1 MNSDSSNPRDLS
13 IRTVRADDLDRVI
26 KLLNR
31 EVMGGVNIFRFA
43 PLDAE
48 AARRWWKLH
57 GSGRYQALVAEHPGT
72 PGEYPRTPGEHPRTP
87 GEHPRTPGEHPRT
100 PGEHPRDRDTGSPQV
115 VGWAAFAPHS
125 AYEGY
130 DRTAEISVWVD
141 APFRGQGIGKVL
153 MRALLATCH
162 ERNLRTIVSR
172 IEASNLAS
180 LRLHDSI
187 GFTHVG
193 VLKDV
198 GEKFGR
204 SLDVVLMQYRAAT

>member
-13 IRTVRADDLDRVI
+13 IRTVRADDLDHVVN
-26 KLLNR
+26 LLNR

-72 PGEYPRTPGEHPRTP
+72 PGEHPGTPGEHPRN
-87 GEHPRTPGEHPRT
+87 
-100 PGEHPRDRDTGSPQV
+100 RDTGSPQV

-153 MRALLATCH
+153 MRSLLATCH
-162 ERNLRTIVSR
+162 DRNLRTIVSR

-180 LRLHDSI
+180 LRLHESI

>member
-31 EVMGGVNIFRFA
+31 EVTGGVNIFRFA

-57 GSGRYQALVAEHPGT
+57 GSGRYQALVAEQ
-72 PGEYPRTPGEHPRTP
+72 PRTPGEHPGTP
-87 GEHPRTPGEHPRT
+87 GEQ
-100 PGEHPRDRDTGSPQV
+100 PRDQDTGSPQV

-162 ERNLRTIVSR
+162 DRNLRTIVSR

>member
-13 IRTVRADDLDRVI
+13 IRTVRADDLDHVI
-26 KLLNR
+26 NLLNR

-57 GSGRYQALVAEHPGT
+57 GSGRYQALVAEHPGN
-72 PGEYPRTPGEHPRTP
+72 
-87 GEHPRTPGEHPRT
+87 

>member
-13 IRTVRADDLDRVI
+13 IRTVRADDLDHVI
-26 KLLNR
+26 NLLNR

-72 PGEYPRTPGEHPRTP
+72 PGEHPGTPGEHPRN
-87 GEHPRTPGEHPRT
+87 
-100 PGEHPRDRDTGSPQV
+100 RDTGSPQV

-162 ERNLRTIVSR
+162 DRNLRTIVSR

-180 LRLHDSI
+180 LRLHESI

>member
-13 IRTVRADDLDRVI
+13 IRTVRADDLDRI
-26 KLLNR
+26 IQLLNR
-31 EVMGGVNIFRFA
+31 EVVGGVNIFRFA

-57 GSGRYQALVAEHPGT
+57 GSGRYQALVAEQ
-72 PGEYPRTPGEHPRTP
+72 
-87 GEHPRTPGEHPRT
+87 
-100 PGEHPRDRDTGSPQV
+100 PRDRDTGSPQV

-162 ERNLRTIVSR
+162 DRNLRTIVSR
-172 IEASNLAS
+172 IEATNLAS
-180 LRLHDSI
+180 LRLHESI

-204 SLDVVLMQYRAAT
+204 SLDVVLMQYRAAS

>member
-13 IRTVRADDLDRVI
+13 IRTVRADDLDHVI
-26 KLLNR
+26 NLLNR

-72 PGEYPRTPGEHPRTP
+72 PGEHPGTPGEHPRN
-87 GEHPRTPGEHPRT
+87 
-100 PGEHPRDRDTGSPQV
+100 RDTGSPQV

-180 LRLHDSI
+180 LRLHESI

>member
-13 IRTVRADDLDRVI
+13 IRTVRAEDLDRI
-26 KLLNR
+26 INLLNR

-72 PGEYPRTPGEHPRTP
+72 PGEHPGTPGEHP
-87 GEHPRTPGEHPRT
+87 H
-100 PGEHPRDRDTGSPQV
+100 DRDTGSPQV

>member
-13 IRTVRADDLDRVI
+13 IRTVRADDLDHVI
-26 KLLNR
+26 NLLNR

-72 PGEYPRTPGEHPRTP
+72 PGEHPGTPGEHP
-87 GEHPRTPGEHPRT
+87 H
-100 PGEHPRDRDTGSPQV
+100 DRDTGSPQV

-162 ERNLRTIVSR
+162 DRNLRTIVSR

-180 LRLHDSI
+180 LRLHESI

-204 SLDVVLMQYRAAT
+204 SLDVVLMQYRAAS

>member
-13 IRTVRADDLDRVI
+13 IRTVRAEDLDRII
-26 KLLNR
+26 KLFNR

-72 PGEYPRTPGEHPRTP
+72 PGEHPGTPGEHPGTPGEHPRN
-87 GEHPRTPGEHPRT
+87 
-100 PGEHPRDRDTGSPQV
+100 RDTGSPQV

-153 MRALLATCH
+153 MRSLLATCH
-162 ERNLRTIVSR
+162 DRNLRTIVSR

-180 LRLHDSI
+180 LRLHESI

>member
-13 IRTVRADDLDRVI
+13 IRTVRADDLDHVI
-26 KLLNR
+26 NLLNR

-72 PGEYPRTPGEHPRTP
+72 PGEHPGTPGEHP
-87 GEHPRTPGEHPRT
+87 H
-100 PGEHPRDRDTGSPQV
+100 DRDTGSPQV

>member
-13 IRTVRADDLDRVI
+13 IRTVRADDLDRI
-26 KLLNR
+26 IELLNR
-31 EVMGGVNIFRFA
+31 EVVGSVNIFRFA

-57 GSGRYQALVAEHPGT
+57 GSGRYQALVAEQ
-72 PGEYPRTPGEHPRTP
+72 
-87 GEHPRTPGEHPRT
+87 
-100 PGEHPRDRDTGSPQV
+100 PRDRDTGSPQV

-162 ERNLRTIVSR
+162 DRNLRTIVSR
-172 IEASNLAS
+172 IEATNLAS
-180 LRLHDSI
+180 LRLHESI

-204 SLDVVLMQYRAAT
+204 SLDVVLMQYRAAS

>member
-13 IRTVRADDLDRVI
+13 IRTVRADDLDHVI
-26 KLLNR
+26 NLLNR

-72 PGEYPRTPGEHPRTP
+72 PGEHPGTPGEHPGTPGEHPGTPGEHPRN
-87 GEHPRTPGEHPRT
+87 
-100 PGEHPRDRDTGSPQV
+100 RDTGSPQV

-180 LRLHDSI
+180 LRLHESI

>member
-57 GSGRYQALVAEHPGT
+57 GSGRYQALVAEHPGN
-72 PGEYPRTPGEHPRTP
+72 PGEHP
-87 GEHPRTPGEHPRT
+87 GN

-153 MRALLATCH
+153 IRALLATCH
-162 ERNLRTIVSR
+162 DRNLRTIVSR

-180 LRLHDSI
+180 LRLHESI

>member
-13 IRTVRADDLDRVI
+13 IRTVRADDLDRI
-26 KLLNR
+26 IQLLNR

-57 GSGRYQALVAEHPGT
+57 GSGRYQALVAEHPV
-72 PGEYPRTPGEHPRTP
+72 TPGEHPVTP
-87 GEHPRTPGEHPRT
+87 GEHPGNPGEHPGT

-153 MRALLATCH
+153 IRALLATCH
-162 ERNLRTIVSR
+162 DRNLRTIVSR

-180 LRLHDSI
+180 LRLHESI

>member
-13 IRTVRADDLDRVI
+13 IRTVRADDLDHVI
-26 KLLNR
+26 NLLNR

-72 PGEYPRTPGEHPRTP
+72 PGEHPGTPGEHP
-87 GEHPRTPGEHPRT
+87 H
-100 PGEHPRDRDTGSPQV
+100 DRDTGSPQV

-162 ERNLRTIVSR
+162 DRNLRTIVSR

-180 LRLHDSI
+180 LRLHESI

>member
-57 GSGRYQALVAEHPGT
+57 GSGRYQALVAEHP
-72 PGEYPRTPGEHPRTP
+72 RTPGEHPGTP
-87 GEHPRTPGEHPRT
+87 GEY
-100 PGEHPRDRDTGSPQV
+100 PRDRDTGSPQV

>member
-57 GSGRYQALVAEHPGT
+57 GSGRYQALVAEHPRT

-87 GEHPRTPGEHPRT
+87 GEHPRTPGEHP
-100 PGEHPRDRDTGSPQV
+100 HDRDTGSPQV

>member
-13 IRTVRADDLDRVI
+13 IRTVRAEDLDRII
-26 KLLNR
+26 KLFNR

-72 PGEYPRTPGEHPRTP
+72 PGEHPGTPGEHPGTPGEHPRN
-87 GEHPRTPGEHPRT
+87 
-100 PGEHPRDRDTGSPQV
+100 RDTGSPQV

-162 ERNLRTIVSR
+162 DRNLRTIVSR

-180 LRLHDSI
+180 LRLHESI

>member
-13 IRTVRADDLDRVI
+13 IRTVRADDLDHVI
-26 KLLNR
+26 NLLNR

-72 PGEYPRTPGEHPRTP
+72 PGEHPGTPGEHPGTPGEHPRN
-87 GEHPRTPGEHPRT
+87 
-100 PGEHPRDRDTGSPQV
+100 RDTGSPQV

-162 ERNLRTIVSR
+162 DRNLRTIVSR

-180 LRLHDSI
+180 LRLHESI

>member
-13 IRTVRADDLDRVI
+13 IRTVRADDLDRI
-26 KLLNR
+26 IQLLNR
-31 EVMGGVNIFRFA
+31 EVVGGVNIFRFA

-57 GSGRYQALVAEHPGT
+57 GSGRYQALVAEQPC
-72 PGEYPRTPGEHPRTP
+72 
-87 GEHPRTPGEHPRT
+87 
-100 PGEHPRDRDTGSPQV
+100 DRDTGSPQV

-162 ERNLRTIVSR
+162 DRNLRTIVSR
-172 IEASNLAS
+172 IEATNLAS
-180 LRLHDSI
+180 LRLHESI

-204 SLDVVLMQYRAAT
+204 SLDVVLMQYRAAS

>member
-57 GSGRYQALVAEHPGT
+57 GSGRYQALVAEQ
-72 PGEYPRTPGEHPRTP
+72 
-87 GEHPRTPGEHPRT
+87 
-100 PGEHPRDRDTGSPQV
+100 PRDRDTGSPQV

-153 MRALLATCH
+153 IRALLATCH
-162 ERNLRTIVSR
+162 DRNLRTIVSR

-180 LRLHDSI
+180 LRLHESI

>member
-13 IRTVRADDLDRVI
+13 IRTVRAEDLDRII
-26 KLLNR
+26 KLFNR

-72 PGEYPRTPGEHPRTP
+72 PGEHPGTPGEHPRN
-87 GEHPRTPGEHPRT
+87 
-100 PGEHPRDRDTGSPQV
+100 RDTGSPQV

-153 MRALLATCH
+153 MRSLLATCH
-162 ERNLRTIVSR
+162 DRNLRTIVSR

-180 LRLHDSI
+180 LRLHESI

>member
-13 IRTVRADDLDRVI
+13 IRTVRADDLDRI
-26 KLLNR
+26 IQLLNR

-72 PGEYPRTPGEHPRTP
+72 PGEHPGTPGEHP
-87 GEHPRTPGEHPRT
+87 H
-100 PGEHPRDRDTGSPQV
+100 DRDTGSPQV

-153 MRALLATCH
+153 IRALLATCH
-162 ERNLRTIVSR
+162 DRNLRTIVSR

-180 LRLHDSI
+180 LRLHESI

>member
-13 IRTVRADDLDRVI
+13 IRTVRADDLDHVI
-26 KLLNR
+26 NLLNR

-72 PGEYPRTPGEHPRTP
+72 PGEHPGTPGEHP
-87 GEHPRTPGEHPRT
+87 H
-100 PGEHPRDRDTGSPQV
+100 DRDTGSPQV

-180 LRLHDSI
+180 LRLHESI

>member
-13 IRTVRADDLDRVI
+13 IRTVRADDLDRIIELV
-26 KLLNR
+26 NR
-31 EVMGGVNIFRFA
+31 EVLGGVNIFRFA

-48 AARRWWKLH
+48 AARRWWRLH
-57 GSGRYQALVAEHPGT
+57 GSGRYQALVAEL
-72 PGEYPRTPGEHPRTP
+72 PRTHAKQ
-87 GEHPRTPGEHPRT
+87 
-100 PGEHPRDRDTGSPQV
+100 PRDRDTGSPQV

-141 APFRGQGIGKVL
+141 APFRGQGIGKALV
-153 MRALLATCH
+153 RALLTTCND
-162 ERNLRTIVSR
+162 RNLRTIVSR
-172 IEASNLAS
+172 IEATNLAS
-180 LRLHDSI
+180 LRLHESI

>member
-13 IRTVRADDLDRVI
+13 IRTVRAEDLDRII
-26 KLLNR
+26 KLFNR

-57 GSGRYQALVAEHPGT
+57 GSGRYQALVAEHPGN
-72 PGEYPRTPGEHPRTP
+72 
-87 GEHPRTPGEHPRT
+87 

-115 VGWAAFAPHS
+115 VGWTAFAPHS

-141 APFRGQGIGKVL
+141 APFRGQGIGDVL

-162 ERNLRTIVSR
+162 DRNLRTIVSR

-180 LRLHDSI
+180 LRLHESI

>member
-1 MNSDSSNPRDLS
+1 
-13 IRTVRADDLDRVI
+13 
-26 KLLNR
+26 
-31 EVMGGVNIFRFA
+31 MGGVNIFRFA

-72 PGEYPRTPGEHPRTP
+72 PGEHPGTPGEHP
-87 GEHPRTPGEHPRT
+87 H
-100 PGEHPRDRDTGSPQV
+100 DRDTGSPQV

-180 LRLHDSI
+180 LRLHESI

>member
-13 IRTVRADDLDRVI
+13 IRTVRADDLDRI
-26 KLLNR
+26 IQLLNR

-72 PGEYPRTPGEHPRTP
+72 PGEHPGTPGEHP
-87 GEHPRTPGEHPRT
+87 H
-100 PGEHPRDRDTGSPQV
+100 DRDTGSPQV

>member
-31 EVMGGVNIFRFA
+31 EVTGGVNIFRFA

-57 GSGRYQALVAEHPGT
+57 GSGRYQALVA
-72 PGEYPRTPGEHPRTP
+72 
-87 GEHPRTPGEHPRT
+87 EHPRTPGEHPRT

-162 ERNLRTIVSR
+162 DRNLRTIVSR

-204 SLDVVLMQYRAAT
+204 SLDVVLMQYRAAS

>member
-13 IRTVRADDLDRVI
+13 IRTVRADDLDHVI
-26 KLLNR
+26 NLLNR

-57 GSGRYQALVAEHPGT
+57 GSGRYQALVAEQ
-72 PGEYPRTPGEHPRTP
+72 
-87 GEHPRTPGEHPRT
+87 
-100 PGEHPRDRDTGSPQV
+100 PRDRDTGSPQV

-180 LRLHDSI
+180 LRLHESI

>member
-13 IRTVRADDLDRVI
+13 IRTVRADDLDHVI
-26 KLLNR
+26 NLLNR

-72 PGEYPRTPGEHPRTP
+72 PGEHPGTPGEHPGTPGEHPRN
-87 GEHPRTPGEHPRT
+87 
-100 PGEHPRDRDTGSPQV
+100 RDTGSPQV

-180 LRLHDSI
+180 LRLHESI

>member
-57 GSGRYQALVAEHPGT
+57 GSGRYQALVA
-72 PGEYPRTPGEHPRTP
+72 
-87 GEHPRTPGEHPRT
+87 EHPRTPGEHPRT

>member
-72 PGEYPRTPGEHPRTP
+72 PGE
-87 GEHPRTPGEHPRT
+87 
-100 PGEHPRDRDTGSPQV
+100 HPRDRDTGSPQV

-153 MRALLATCH
+153 IRALLATCH
-162 ERNLRTIVSR
+162 DRNLRTIVSR
-172 IEASNLAS
+172 IEATNLAS
-180 LRLHDSI
+180 LRLHESI

>member
-13 IRTVRADDLDRVI
+13 IRTVRAEDLDRII
-26 KLLNR
+26 KLFNR

-72 PGEYPRTPGEHPRTP
+72 PGEHPGTPGEHP
-87 GEHPRTPGEHPRT
+87 H
-100 PGEHPRDRDTGSPQV
+100 DRDTGSPQV

-180 LRLHDSI
+180 LRLHESI

>member
-13 IRTVRADDLDRVI
+13 IRTVRADDLDRI
-26 KLLNR
+26 IQLLNR
-31 EVMGGVNIFRFA
+31 EVVGGVNIFRFA

-57 GSGRYQALVAEHPGT
+57 GSGRYQALVAEQ
-72 PGEYPRTPGEHPRTP
+72 
-87 GEHPRTPGEHPRT
+87 
-100 PGEHPRDRDTGSPQV
+100 PRDRDTGSPQV

-153 MRALLATCH
+153 MQSLLATCH
-162 ERNLRTIVSR
+162 DRNLRTIVSR
-172 IEASNLAS
+172 IEATNLAS
-180 LRLHDSI
+180 LRLHESI

-204 SLDVVLMQYRAAT
+204 SLDVVLMQYRAAS

>member
-13 IRTVRADDLDRVI
+13 IRTVRADDLDHVVN
-26 KLLNR
+26 LLNR

-72 PGEYPRTPGEHPRTP
+72 PGEHPGTPGEHPRN
-87 GEHPRTPGEHPRT
+87 
-100 PGEHPRDRDTGSPQV
+100 RDTGSPQV

-162 ERNLRTIVSR
+162 DRNLRTIVSR

-180 LRLHDSI
+180 LRLHESI

>member
-13 IRTVRADDLDRVI
+13 IRTVRADDLDHVI
-26 KLLNR
+26 NLLNR

-72 PGEYPRTPGEHPRTP
+72 PGEHPGTPGEHP
-87 GEHPRTPGEHPRT
+87 H
-100 PGEHPRDRDTGSPQV
+100 DRDTGSPQV

-153 MRALLATCH
+153 MRSLLATCH

-180 LRLHDSI
+180 LRLHESI

>member
-13 IRTVRADDLDRVI
+13 IRTVRADDLDHVI
-26 KLLNR
+26 NLLNR

-72 PGEYPRTPGEHPRTP
+72 PGEHPGTPGEHPGTPGEHPRN
-87 GEHPRTPGEHPRT
+87 
-100 PGEHPRDRDTGSPQV
+100 RDTGSPQV

-162 ERNLRTIVSR
+162 DRNLRTIVSR
-172 IEASNLAS
+172 IEATNLAS
-180 LRLHDSI
+180 LRLHESI

>member
-13 IRTVRADDLDRVI
+13 IRTVRAEDLDRVVNI
-26 KLLNR
+26 LNR

-72 PGEYPRTPGEHPRTP
+72 PGEHPGTPGEHPGTPGEHPRN
-87 GEHPRTPGEHPRT
+87 
-100 PGEHPRDRDTGSPQV
+100 RDTGSPQV

-141 APFRGQGIGKVL
+141 APFRGQGIGNVL
-153 MRALLATCH
+153 MRSLLATCH
-162 ERNLRTIVSR
+162 DRNLRTIVSR

-180 LRLHDSI
+180 LRLHESI

>member
-57 GSGRYQALVAEHPGT
+57 GSGRYQALVAEHPRT

-87 GEHPRTPGEHPRT
+87 GEHPRTPGEHP
-100 PGEHPRDRDTGSPQV
+100 HDRDTGSPQV

-162 ERNLRTIVSR
+162 DRNLRTIVSR

-180 LRLHDSI
+180 LRLHESI